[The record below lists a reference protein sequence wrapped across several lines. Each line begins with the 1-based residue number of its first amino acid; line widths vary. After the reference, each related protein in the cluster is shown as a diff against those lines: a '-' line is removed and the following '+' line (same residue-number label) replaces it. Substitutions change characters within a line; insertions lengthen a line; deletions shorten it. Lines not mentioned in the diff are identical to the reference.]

1 MGLFLFKFATIF
13 ILVLFALFVSDIRKK
28 PGMLPIIKKHI
39 LLLIKMVYIVPIFV
53 FIYPIL
59 KLENIYLSSY
69 LGLVANLIGT
79 LLVIKAKLD
88 LGKYHAWAGHILSST
103 KIIKKGI
110 YSYIRHPLYAGIHLF
125 IFGGILIGINNH
137 PFSLFELLKILFL
150 IFVIIFFLNISALKE
165 NKYLHEKFGEDYL
178 KYKEQVHAFLPIKKY
193 SFDENS

>member
-1 MGLFLFKFATIF
+1 MDLFLFKFATFF
-13 ILVLFALFVSDIRKK
+13 ILVLFALFVSDIRSKA
-28 PGMLPIIKKHI
+28 GMTPIIKKHV
-39 LLLIKMVYIVPIFV
+39 LLLIKMLYIIPIFV
-53 FIYPIL
+53 YIYLIL

-125 IFGGILIGINNH
+125 IFGGIVTGINNH
-137 PFSLFELLKILFL
+137 PFSLFTIILILSFIFL
-150 IFVIIFFLNISALKE
+150 IMLFLNISALKE
-165 NKYLHEKFGEDYL
+165 NKYLHEMFGKDYL